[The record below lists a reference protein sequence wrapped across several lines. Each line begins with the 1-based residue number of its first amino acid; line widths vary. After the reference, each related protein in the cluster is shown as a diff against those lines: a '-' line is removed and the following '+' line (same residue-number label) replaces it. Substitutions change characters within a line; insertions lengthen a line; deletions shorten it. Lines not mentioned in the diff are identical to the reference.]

1 MVVAPMNTKTS
12 LKEIFFTVVGIA
24 FVFFLPHF
32 GLFPISFFYIIPV
45 LLGVWLLLRR
55 TGENFADLGFSFKR
69 IEIRSFFI
77 GAAAAIL
84 LFVFLHYIFFPV
96 LFRFNILEPSNLND
110 FKHIRHNTGAYIF
123 ILIAGFV
130 VGGFYEELVFHGF
143 IFTRL
148 EKILPARFALFI
160 SFLVANLIFAVYHFQ
175 QGPAG
180 VLNAFIAGC
189 AYHALMLR
197 FNRNLWYSFF
207 FHGFFDA
214 IALTY
219 IYLGYL

>member
-1 MVVAPMNTKTS
+1 MVVSHERKKAS
-12 LKEIFFTVVGIA
+12 LKEIFFTVAGIA

-32 GLFPISFFYIIPV
+32 GLFPFSFSYTIPV

-55 TGENFADLGFSFKR
+55 TGENFANLGFSFKR
-69 IEIRSFFI
+69 FEIRSLFI
-77 GAAAAIL
+77 GALAAIL
-84 LFVFLHYIFFPV
+84 LFIFLRYIFFPV
-96 LFRFNILEPSNLND
+96 LYRFNILEHANLQD
-110 FKHIRHNTGAYIF
+110 FKHIRHNTGGYIF
-123 ILIAGFV
+123 VLIAGFV

-148 EKILPARFALFI
+148 EKILPVRFAFFM
-160 SFLVANLIFAVYHFQ
+160 SFLIANLIFAIYHFQ

-180 VLNAFIAGC
+180 VLNAFLAGC

-219 IYLGYL
+219 IYLGYR